1 MFVEKKTMST
11 NETPAAPDTTS
22 TPPAPVPP
30 PHLVRLRVD
39 VDGWEYRLLR
49 HLSIET
55 ETSINELA
63 CEGFRMLLR
72 WYAAQGLP
80 TTRHAVAE
88 RGTK

>member
-1 MFVEKKTMST
+1 MST
-11 NETPAAPDTTS
+11 NQTPPLTETTT

-39 VDGWEYRLLR
+39 VDGGEYRLLR

-55 ETSINELA
+55 STSVNDMAAEAI
-63 CEGFRMLLR
+63 RMLLR

-80 TTRHAVAE
+80 TTRHLASE
-88 RGTK
+88 GSTK